1 MNRELDSGLKASA
14 FKAKAACQV
23 TTKEEEWWGRRRRRR
38 MRGGDAHYEMA
49 EVEVVVGVK
58 MEVAGVAAE
67 VVAVGLST
75 LPIERCQ

>member
-1 MNRELDSGLKASA
+1 
-14 FKAKAACQV
+14 
-23 TTKEEEWWGRRRRRR
+23 